1 MNPQL
6 LRAIAVER
14 MDEIAREAE
23 ERRRASGLSRK
34 VSAAAHERRSSVHRP
49 SLRASI
55 RRLQP
60 GA

>member
-14 MDEIAREAE
+14 MDEIGREAE
-23 ERRRASGLSRK
+23 RRRRMGETSPS
-34 VSAAAHERRSSVHRP
+34 HSVAKQNGRP
-49 SLRASI
+49 SARRVSVRASI

-60 GA
+60 GS

>member
-23 ERRRASGLSRK
+23 EHRRARGLPRRR
-34 VSAAAHERRSSVHRP
+34 SAPTRESRP
-49 SLRASI
+49 SLGWPSVRASI
-55 RRLQP
+55 RRPQP

>member
-14 MDEIAREAE
+14 MDEVAREAE
-23 ERRRASGLSRK
+23 RRRRAG
-34 VSAAAHERRSSVHRP
+34 EPPRRASTARHNGRPVHWA

>member
-14 MDEIAREAE
+14 MDEIARET
-23 ERRRASGLSRK
+23 ERRRRVGEASRSRSTSK
-34 VSAAAHERRSSVHRP
+34 QNGRASAHRV

-55 RRLQP
+55 RRVQP
-60 GA
+60 GS

>member
-14 MDEIAREAE
+14 MDEIARDAE
-23 ERRRASGLSRK
+23 QRRRIGELSP
-34 VSAAAHERRSSVHRP
+34 RSTPKHNGRP
-49 SLRASI
+49 DVDRASLLAAI

-60 GA
+60 GS